1 MYPDTWVGTDFYRTL
16 GVSRGASPAEIKAEY
31 RWLAKKFHP
40 DYNPADSRAASK
52 FQEIQVAFETLSD
65 DKRRGLYNKFLGDSE
80 SPDRDGLAQT
90 EEPRFHGGNKEDNV
104 EDARAQNRTP
114 LFVVLSLVV
123 VIGLVAA
130 LALAFF
136 PPAVTETV
144 AVQTVAPPL
153 TATRAVENPYSNNDI
168 SACRNFLN
176 WDIWSSGNVAETK
189 NERRALAMK
198 IQVEVSSFF
207 YLADDEQLVRIAN
220 AYAGSASTL
229 GIAIDGNEEALANV
243 AIGNI
248 ADADGRLRAI
258 CGQVIQP

>member
-52 FQEIQVAFETLSD
+52 FQEIQEAFETLSD
-65 DKRRGLYNKFLGDSE
+65 DERRGLYNKFLGDSE
-80 SPDRDGLAQT
+80 SSDRDGLVQT
-90 EEPRFHGGNKEDNV
+90 EEPRFHGVNEEDNA
-104 EDARAQNRTP
+104 EDARAQTRTP
-114 LFVVLSLVV
+114 LFVGLSLAV

-130 LALAFF
+130 LALAFS
-136 PPAVTETV
+136 PAAQTETV

-168 SACRNFLN
+168 SACRSFLS
-176 WDIWSSGNVAETK
+176 WDIWSSLNEVET
-189 NERRALAMK
+189 EIDRRAFAMR
-198 IQVEVSSFF
+198 IEVEVPSFF
-207 YLADDEQLVRIAN
+207 YLADDEQLINIAN
-220 AYAGSASTL
+220 AYSRAGQVL
-229 GIAIDGNEEALANV
+229 GIAHDGNEEALANM

-248 ADADGRLRAI
+248 LDADGRQKAI
-258 CGQVIQP
+258 CGQVVQP